1 ARAAPLPGRAPA
13 APVRLRPARA
23 GVRPRRQP
31 RSRARSQ
38 AGVGAR
44 QPRVLS
50 ARGDAR
56 SLRGAAARAGCGP
69 DHGARAGRV
78 AADDD
83 AARPGG
89 SPRRGRGR
97 GARGLLLDAARPSA
111 GAGTACR
118 AAAPLRAGRS
128 PHTGAVSDAGP
139 AALSISVIVPSPAPS
154 GARAVSPPPTLSRTL
169 PL

>member
-1 ARAAPLPGRAPA
+1 
-13 APVRLRPARA
+13 
-23 GVRPRRQP
+23 RQP

-38 AGVGAR
+38 DGVGAR

-111 GAGTACR
+111 GAVTVR
-118 AAAPLRAGRS
+118 P
-128 PHTGAVSDAGP
+128 P